1 MLFCRTVFH
10 VSLHGSWPD
19 TGLMLFSQKQKL
31 RKDTAALPC
40 GPASPLPHSKTTCCS
55 KFTVSTSHWRR
66 QCAHMEDLIQRKTKE
81 MKNDSAICRDHE
93 GKQRYWLSRLPLSE
107 DRLDVSSQSKWTS
120 SSKTRSRRC
129 RYLSNSRSFASYVRH
144 IRRMHRM
151 SLMRLMWHMM
161 APWCGYLLETWSDG
175 ICHRHMN
182 RLE

>member
-19 TGLMLFSQKQKL
+19 NGLMLFSQKQKL

-93 GKQRYWLSRLPLSE
+93 KGNKGIGCLDCLCQRIVWM
-107 DRLDVSSQSKWTS
+107 SQVKTNERALQRQDPGDADIWYIKLKIICIIYASHPPNASNESHASHVTYDGPVMWISTWNLKWQA
-120 SSKTRSRRC
+120 
-129 RYLSNSRSFASYVRH
+129 Y
-144 IRRMHRM
+144 
-151 SLMRLMWHMM
+151 
-161 APWCGYLLETWSDG
+161 E
-175 ICHRHMN
+175 
-182 RLE
+182 